1 MKKSLL
7 AVAAL
12 TAFAGAAQAQSSVTV
27 YGLLDAGLIGGNEQ
41 INGGKKG
48 QVKQTGNA
56 FGANAESTSR
66 LGFKGTEDLGGGKS
80 AFFTVEVA
88 LAPNGDQNYST
99 SASANRQTFVGL
111 KQNGLGWGAFGTQYT
126 NIHNQVGATD
136 PGATNN
142 VGGNV
147 IYATSTL
154 PGTSIGSGTNG
165 NVDAYTLRIGNT
177 LFLASDSFAGFQ
189 GNLAYTL
196 NASSATETQNTP
208 AGTGYTGGAVNKTGW
223 QAGLNYTLSKFYATA
238 NYQSFNTKVS
248 GIDLYKAPSQNNGE
262 SNGALSAQGATAA
275 GTLLGFTNLA
285 DKQTYVAGTYD
296 FGILKAYAQWIG
308 RKVTQ
313 NSGQTATGAA
323 TSSSTQ
329 FNRNAQQIGVRSYVT
344 PAIEAWASVG
354 SGRFKGADSAL
365 GVAPATVNF
374 TAYQIGSNYYLS
386 KRTNLYAAF
395 GSTTTSSG
403 SVGTAGSGTSG
414 NQYAIGARHTF

>member
-27 YGLLDAGLIGGNEQ
+27 YGLLDAGLIGANEQ

-99 SASANRQTFVGL
+99 GASANRQTFVGL

-126 NIHNQVGATD
+126 NIHNQVAATD

-238 NYQSFNTKVS
+238 NYQSFKVTNPWTATTEQVKV
-248 GIDLYKAPSQNNGE
+248 GGVGAAVGAPVLIGAGNAAQVG
-262 SNGALSAQGATAA
+262 SNDKSNQG
-275 GTLLGFTNLA
+275 
-285 DKQTYVAGTYD
+285 YVAATYD
-296 FGILKAYAQWIG
+296 FGILKAYAQWVT
-308 RKVTQ
+308 RKD
-313 NSGQTATGAA
+313 
-323 TSSSTQ
+323 TSVINPNAYVKRQ
-329 FNRNAQQIGVRSYVT
+329 AQQIGVRSYIT
-344 PAIEAWASVG
+344 PTVEGWASVG
-354 SGRFKGADSAL
+354 NGRYTYFGSTTS
-365 GVAPATVNF
+365 ATVNGWQ
-374 TAYQIGSNYYLS
+374 AGLNYYLS
-386 KRTNLYAAF
+386 KRTNLYAIY
-395 GSTTTSSG
+395 GGTNTSTSAYTNLSYSQQ
-403 SVGTAGSGTSG
+403 
-414 NQYAIGARHTF
+414 NYALGVRHTF